1 MFGREYSVEALV
13 RGGTVL
19 FENVTDKAL
28 VSGEYPV
35 EIGHMVPAPID
46 APTACG
52 LSGAMRDLIAAVGFD
67 CGILHA
73 EWIITPD
80 GPMLVE
86 CAGRFPGDRIMDL
99 IDLAYGWCLSRAM
112 VDLLAGRPVE
122 LPGPALRSAAIRY
135 LSAEPGQVVAVL
147 GVERARATEGVE
159 DSDVTVSRGGR
170 ARRSVSS

>member
-1 MFGREYSVEALV
+1 M
-13 RGGTVL
+13 
-19 FENVTDKAL
+19 
-28 VSGEYPV
+28 
-35 EIGHMVPAPID
+35 
-46 APTACG
+46 
-52 LSGAMRDLIAAVGFD
+52 
-67 CGILHA
+67 HA

-99 IDLAYGWCLSRAM
+99 IDLAYGWCLSRAL

-135 LSAEPGQVVAVL
+135 LSAEPGQVVAVR

-159 DSDVTVSRGGR
+159 DIEVTVSRGGR
-170 ARRSVSS
+170 VRRWESSWDRIGHVLVTADTAERARDLALRVADDVHIETA